1 MCDAEDRRDV
11 AETSV
16 LHKVLTRLRRSS
28 RVRQISESAD
38 IFRLNAPFKGNAD
51 RIVTERYRLLWVDFK
66 ISTEDT
72 DVVQAFSGAF
82 EIHEFQAISSLDREI
97 ERVNPAIICFDFDFP
112 TKPALKTL
120 QETKKNHASV
130 PVLMLTVQH
139 SEALAVW
146 AFRSRVWDY
155 LVKPIARREIDRCL
169 EGLQE
174 MLEMRA
180 AQTQKRAAANAAS
193 LIPEDSRWRGTRG
206 NSATLLAPAI
216 DYVEHNYREKLS
228 SVDAASLCNMTTF
241 QLSRVFKETYGLT
254 FQDYILRF
262 RIREACRLLKN
273 PAAEIGDVASLVGF
287 NDPSYFGK
295 VFRRYMQCSPSEFH
309 SAGEDA
315 LDADLLSGELTDS
328 ASGSS

>member
-1 MCDAEDRRDV
+1 MA
-11 AETSV
+11 
-16 LHKVLTRLRRSS
+16 
-28 RVRQISESAD
+28 
-38 IFRLNAPFKGNAD
+38 
-51 RIVTERYRLLWVDFK
+51 ERYRLLWVDFK
-66 ISTEDT
+66 ISTEDS
-72 DVVQAFSGAF
+72 DVVDAFSGTF
-82 EIHEFQAISSLDREI
+82 DIHEFTAISSLDREI
-97 ERVNPAIICFDFDFP
+97 ERVDPAIICFDFDFP

-120 QETKKNHASV
+120 QETKKSHASI

-155 LVKPIARREIDRCL
+155 LVKPIAGREIDRCL
-169 EGLQE
+169 EGLTE
-174 MLEMRA
+174 MLGMRA

-206 NSATLLAPAI
+206 NSATVLAPAI
-216 DYVEHNYREKLS
+216 DYVEHNFREKLS
-228 SVDAASLCNMTTF
+228 SAEAARLCNLTTF

-273 PAAEIGDVASLVGF
+273 PAAEVGDVASLAGF

-295 VFRRYMQCSPSEFH
+295 VFKRYMHCSPSQFH
-309 SAGEDA
+309 SAGDDA
-315 LDADLLSGELTDS
+315 LDEDLLSGDLTDS
-328 ASGSS
+328 AEQSI